1 MMIINDSNCHHPDLS
16 MSCSRLVNAAIGL
29 RYGINHVYRPR
40 KKQEGPN
47 GDGQRLL
54 DLLGQDEPKYR
65 YAG

>member
-1 MMIINDSNCHHPDLS
+1 MAGEVIDL
-16 MSCSRLVNAAIGL
+16 LDGL
-29 RYGINHVYRPR
+29 RYGIDHVYRPR